1 MEKRKRIVIIGPVY
15 PYKGGIAH
23 YTALMYRALAQKHD
37 VTLVSYSMQYPKLLF
52 KKEQRDWE
60 NETFK
65 VEDAVY
71 WINTANPFSCIAG
84 ARKIN
89 RLNPE
94 LVMIQW
100 WHPYFAP
107 CYVLIS
113 KFLKKSIKQLFVCHN
128 VFPHERFVMDRTLTK
143 MVLKNGDFF
152 ILHSEQD
159 KKDLLSIKP
168 DGTLKKTY
176 IPTYNAFKLNDMSK
190 DAARELLNLGQDEKV
205 LLFFGFVREYKG
217 LKWLI
222 KAMPLIM
229 KRLSGVKLLIVGDF
243 GSDKEDYLK
252 LIEECQARDA
262 IRIYD
267 GYIPDSEVEKY
278 FAACDLVACPY
289 ESATQSGIVQIAY
302 GFEKPVI
309 ATRVGGL
316 PEVVEDNKTG
326 YIVESMQYEMLAA
339 KICEFFEQ
347 NKAEEFHEHIVEEAY
362 KFSWDRMREVVEEL
376 LGQKTD
382 REQTER

>member
-1 MEKRKRIVIIGPVY
+1 MEERKRIVIIGPVY

-23 YTALMYRALAQKHD
+23 YTALMYRALAKRHD
-37 VTLVSYSMQYPKLLF
+37 VTLVSYSMQYPKFLF

-60 NETFK
+60 NKTFQ

-71 WINTANPFSCIAG
+71 WINTANPFSCIAS

-89 RLNPE
+89 RLRPD

-113 KFLKKSIKQLFVCHN
+113 KFLKKNIKQLFVCHN
-128 VFPHERFVMDRTLTK
+128 VFPHERFAMDRALTK

-159 KKDLLSIKP
+159 KNDLLSIKP
-168 DGTLKKTY
+168 DGIVKKTY
-176 IPTYNAFKLNDMSK
+176 IPTYNAFKLNNISK
-190 DAARELLNLGQDEKV
+190 DAARETLNLGKDEKV

-229 KRLSGVKLLIVGDF
+229 ERLSGVKLLIVGDF
-243 GSDKEDYLK
+243 GSDKDDYLK
-252 LIEECQARDA
+252 LIEECKAQDA

-267 GYIPDSEVEKY
+267 GYIPDREVEKY

-309 ATRVGGL
+309 ATDVGGL

-326 YIVESMQYEMLAA
+326 YIVESMEYEMLAA

-347 NKAEEFHEHIVEEAY
+347 NKAEEFHEHIVEEAN
-362 KFSWDRMREVVEEL
+362 KFSWDRMREAVEEL
-376 LGQKTD
+376 LSL
-382 REQTER
+382 

>member
-23 YTALMYRALAQKHD
+23 YTALMYRALVQKHD

-65 VEDAVY
+65 IEDTVY
-71 WINTANPFSCIAG
+71 WINTANPFNCIAS

-89 RLNPE
+89 RLNPD

-113 KFLKKSIKQLFVCHN
+113 KFLKKNIKQLFVCHN
-128 VFPHERFVMDRTLTK
+128 VFPHERFVMDRALTK

-168 DGTLKKTY
+168 DGILKKTY

-190 DAARELLNLGQDEKV
+190 DAAREMLNLGKDEKV

-222 KAMPLIM
+222 KAMSLIM
-229 KRLSGVKLLIVGDF
+229 KRLSDVKLLVVGDF
-243 GSDKEDYLK
+243 GSDKDDYLK
-252 LIEECQARDA
+252 LIEECQAQKA

-309 ATRVGGL
+309 ATCVGGL

-326 YIVESMQYEMLAA
+326 YIVESMEYEMLAA

-347 NKAEEFHEHIVEEAY
+347 NKAKEFHEHIVEEAY

-376 LGQKTD
+376 LLL
-382 REQTER
+382 